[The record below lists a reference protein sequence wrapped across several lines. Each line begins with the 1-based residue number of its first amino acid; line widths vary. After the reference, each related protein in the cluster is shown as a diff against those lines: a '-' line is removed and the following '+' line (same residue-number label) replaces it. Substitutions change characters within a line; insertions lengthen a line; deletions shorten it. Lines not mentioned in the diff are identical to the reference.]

1 MCAVLTRTSIDA
13 KGQCGGGN
21 HKETSAQTG
30 NGVPGSTNPLRY
42 GIAAEHYHLPIRRH
56 RDFGIDVWRS
66 KRMDELHTEKRSRN
80 APPAFA
86 AMVLRATQ
94 SKRPARTDEERNMKN
109 LIYSLTQ
116 ICRHNR
122 DGSYKT
128 QADRQRILLLIGKQL
143 LEMGY
148 RLNHAGG
155 LGTRHIEALVKRW
168 TEEDLNP
175 GSIKNRMSALRWLA
189 GKINKQNIVAR
200 TNDAYG
206 IPDRRFVTN
215 EDKGRDLTTDDLAAV
230 EDPYTQISLK
240 LQAAFGLRREESI
253 KFQPGYADRGG
264 RLHLRASWTKGGRSR
279 EIPIRTPEQRAL
291 LDEAKTLAALT
302 PRGSLIMRE
311 TYVAQLQVF
320 KYHCTKAGIHH
331 VHGHRHRYAQL
342 RYQELTGRLCPSLGG
357 PSSCRLEGDLK
368 ARDRQ
373 ARFIISAE
381 LGHARVS
388 VTSIYLGS

>member
-1 MCAVLTRTSIDA
+1 MCAVSTETTIDA

-30 NGVPGSTNPLRY
+30 NGVPGSINPLRY
-42 GIAAEHYHLPIRRH
+42 GEAAEHYHLPIRRH

-66 KRMDELHTEKRSRN
+66 KRTDELRTEKRSRN
-80 APPAFA
+80 PTPAFA
-86 AMVLRATQ
+86 AIVLWASQPTVQ
-94 SKRPARTDEERNMKN
+94 ARTDEERNMKN
-109 LIYSLTQ
+109 LIYSLHQ

-168 TEEDLNP
+168 TEEGLNP
-175 GSIKNRMSALRWLA
+175 GSIKNRMSTLRWLA

-206 IPDRRFVTN
+206 IPVRRFVTN
-215 EDKGRDLTTDDLAAV
+215 EDKGRDLTTGDLTAV
-230 EDPYTQISLK
+230 EDPYTQMSLK

-253 KFQPGYADRGG
+253 KFRPAYADRGD
-264 RLHLRASWTKGGRSR
+264 RLYLKASWTKGGRSR
-279 EIPIRTPEQRAL
+279 EIPIRTTEQRAL
-291 LDEAKTLAALT
+291 LEEAKALAAQT

-320 KYHCTKAGIHH
+320 KYHCAKAGIHH
-331 VHGHRHRYAQL
+331 VHGHRHRYAQQ

-357 PSSCRLEGDLK
+357 PSSCHLEGDLK
-368 ARDRQ
+368 ARDRE

-388 VTSIYLGS
+388 VTSIYCG

>member
-1 MCAVLTRTSIDA
+1 
-13 KGQCGGGN
+13 
-21 HKETSAQTG
+21 
-30 NGVPGSTNPLRY
+30 
-42 GIAAEHYHLPIRRH
+42 
-56 RDFGIDVWRS
+56 
-66 KRMDELHTEKRSRN
+66 MDEMHTGKRSHN
-80 APPAFA
+80 APPPFA
-86 AMVLRATQ
+86 AMVLRAAQ
-94 SKRPARTDEERNMKN
+94 STAPARTDEERSMKN
-109 LIYSLTQ
+109 LIYSLNQ
-116 ICRHNR
+116 ICRRNR

-148 RLNHAGG
+148 RLNRAGG

-168 TEEDLNP
+168 TEEELNP

-206 IPDRRFVTN
+206 IPHRRFVTN

-230 EDPYTQISLK
+230 EEPYTQMSLK
-240 LQAAFGLRREESI
+240 LQAAFGLRLEESI
-253 KFQPGYADRGG
+253 KFQPGYADRGD

-279 EIPIRTPEQRAL
+279 EIPIRTAEQRAL

-320 KYHCTKAGIHH
+320 KYHCAKAGIHH
-331 VHGHRHRYAQL
+331 IHGHRHRYAQH
-342 RYQELTGRLCPSLGG
+342 RYQELTGRPCPSLGG

-381 LGHARVS
+381 LGHSRVS